1 MDNQGKISLDML
13 IGISI
18 FLTTFIFIAQ
28 FLPSVFAGP
37 REEISL
43 GHEAYKVAV
52 LLSENKGDWSNGT
65 VNGTGW
71 ENHWSDPNVRFLP
84 GLASEPNCL
93 NYAKIRALKSATSQN
108 YTRVKEMLGLKT
120 PRSDYDFRVS
130 LQKLGS
136 RPYDR
141 VYSLNS
147 SGGKVLD
154 VGEPIPSTQVVRYE
168 RLVWLEEFDGL
179 VNATRVKKI
188 PSTENYDVNV
198 HAPLDEFIVDIS
210 EAEYNNASATMFLE
224 VKVDGSKVFEVPNT
238 NNASEIIGE
247 YDLTDEINGNATA
260 TGTSTVTIRLK
271 NCGGKIMW
279 TNAGEYMAG
288 RIAAR
293 LVVNV
298 W

>member
-43 GHEAYKVAV
+43 GHEAYKVGV
-52 LLSENKGDWSNGT
+52 LLTENEGDWSNGT

-84 GLASEPNCL
+84 GLASDTNCL
-93 NYAKIRALKSATSQN
+93 NYAKIRAFKNATSQN

-120 PRSDYDFRVS
+120 PRSDYDFHLS
-130 LQKLGS
+130 LEKLRS
-136 RPYDR
+136 KSYDR
-141 VYSLNS
+141 VYSLNTT
-147 SGGKVLD
+147 GGRVLD
-154 VGEPIPSTQVVRYE
+154 AGRPIPSTQVVRYE
-168 RLVWLEEFDGL
+168 RVVWLEEFDGL
-179 VNATRVKKI
+179 VNATRIKKV
-188 PSTENYDVNV
+188 PSTKNYDITIN
-198 HAPLDEFIVDIS
+198 APLDEFILDIF

-224 VKVDGSKVFEVPNT
+224 VEVDNTEVFNISNT
-238 NNASEIIGE
+238 NNASEIVGVYE
-247 YDLTDEINGNATA
+247 LTEKINNEAS
-260 TGTSTVTIRLK
+260 GTSDVDVKLK

-279 TNAGEYMAG
+279 SNAGDYMAG
-288 RIAAR
+288 RIAAK

>member
-1 MDNQGKISLDML
+1 MDDQGKISLDLL

-28 FLPSVFAGP
+28 FLPSVFSGP

-52 LLSENKGDWSNGT
+52 LLSENEGDWSNGT

-71 ENHWSDPNVRFLP
+71 ENHWSDSNVRFLP
-84 GLASEPNCL
+84 GLASDCSCL
-93 NYAKIRALKSATSQN
+93 NYGKILAFKNATSQN
-108 YTRVKEMLGLKT
+108 YTRVKEMLGLST
-120 PRSDYDFRVS
+120 PRSDYDFHIS
-130 LQKLGS
+130 LEKLS
-136 RPYDR
+136 SKPYDR

-154 VGEPIPSTQVVRYE
+154 AGRPIPSTQVVRYE
-168 RLVWLEEFDGL
+168 RLIWLEEFDGL
-179 VNATRVKKI
+179 VNATRVNKV
-188 PSTENYDVNV
+188 PSTENYDVTI
-198 HAPLDEFIVDIS
+198 HPPLNEFIVEIN

-224 VKVDGSKVFEVPNT
+224 VKVNGSKVFEVPNT
-238 NNASEIIGE
+238 NNASEIIGV
-247 YDLTDEINGNATA
+247 YDLTEIINGNS
-260 TGTSTVTIRLK
+260 TGTSTVTVRLK
-271 NCGGKIMW
+271 NCGGKVMW